1 MRITYNREVDMLT
14 VSLVPP
20 TGRVASVENASGDLL
35 RIDTVTDSIIGVN
48 IQLFMHRINQGEK
61 IEVPEISFSIS
72 AATLRS
78 LHVKT
83 SAR

>member
-1 MRITYNREVDMLT
+1 MRITYNSEVDMLT

-35 RIDTVTDSIIGVN
+35 RIDTITDSIIGVN
-48 IQLFMHRINQGEK
+48 IQLFMHRIKQGEK
-61 IEVPEISFSIS
+61 IEVPEISFSVS

-78 LHVKT
+78 LHAKA

>member
-14 VSLVPP
+14 ISLVPP

-35 RIDTVTDSIIGVN
+35 RIDTVTDGIIGVN

-61 IEVPEISFSIS
+61 IEVPEISFSVS
-72 AATLRS
+72 ADTLRN
-78 LHVKT
+78 LNVKT
-83 SAR
+83 STK